1 MKFIPRQ
8 VRDDVNVSPEHP
20 LVEAT
25 TLVVGLG
32 LIFAAVMV
40 LLIFLVDIL
49 LFFLPEE
56 KEIRMFRSWLPDD
69 LVTVAID
76 DPRLESLEELVAR
89 LSRHWPE
96 TKYPFRVEVDDTPE
110 LNAMAFP
117 GGLIIVTS
125 GLIDRVQSENEL
137 AFVIGHELGH
147 YKNRDHMRG
156 LGRGAVIGI
165 LFAAISTG
173 NSSSTMSASLADLT
187 LRGFSRRQEAA
198 ADRFGLEL
206 VQIEYGHVADSW
218 RFFERIDSSGPAFTD
233 IASYVSTHPPPR
245 NRIVKLRDYAK
256 TQGWPTTGSVT
267 PLQWPVRVATPPDE

>member
-20 LVEAT
+20 LIEAT

-40 LLIFLVDIL
+40 ALIFLVDIL

-76 DPRLESLEELVAR
+76 DPRLESLEDLVAR

-117 GGLIIVTS
+117 GGLIVVTS
-125 GLIDRVQSENEL
+125 GLIDQVQSENEL

-206 VQIEYGHVADSW
+206 VQTEYGHVADSW
-218 RFFERIDSSGPAFTD
+218 RFFERIGSSDPGFTNL
-233 IASYVSTHPPPR
+233 ASYVSTHPPPK
-245 NRIVKLRDYAK
+245 NRIVNLRDYAIDR
-256 TQGWPTTGSVT
+256 GWPTSGDVT
-267 PLQWPVRVATPPDE
+267 PLQWPIRVATPPDK